1 MTKVIIN
8 DAIMGS
14 GKTYGAIEQMKKMKG
29 NFLYVTPFLTEV
41 ERIVKSVPLV
51 FDPKISYDFDPIED
65 DYKTIYKRTN
75 LFRMA
80 NDRLNMATTHSLFQ
94 KLHRNDYVH
103 FKDYDLILDEVLTPI
118 QVIDMKPDDIKIAF
132 NEGLLVVNKITG
144 EVTYTGDEY
153 NGKFYSILKQYCDT
167 ANVIYVNGR
176 LLVWAFPPEIFKNF
190 KSVTVLTYLF
200 EGSLL
205 AAYFKYYEIPY
216 TIQRMA
222 PIEEHRKKLEI
233 KKVLNIYNGSKNDI
247 GKWSNAFSVNW
258 LKQKSKKDLKKIG
271 VSAENLIKQNYRT
284 SSLDNAYT
292 TFKEFKSDLKAKG
305 FSTGFLPVNE
315 RATNKYANKKTMIY
329 FANRYLDR
337 NIIDFFRNG
346 GIDVDQEQWALSGLI
361 QWVWRGAI
369 RNGQEMNL
377 FIPSK
382 RMRLLLIDWLDDKGS
397 GSTQQISQ
405 KAA

>member
-1 MTKVIIN
+1 
-8 DAIMGS
+8 
-14 GKTYGAIEQMKKMKG
+14 
-29 NFLYVTPFLTEV
+29 
-41 ERIVKSVPLV
+41 
-51 FDPKISYDFDPIED
+51 
-65 DYKTIYKRTN
+65 
-75 LFRMA
+75 
-80 NDRLNMATTHSLFQ
+80 MATTHSLFQ

-103 FKDYDLILDEVLTPI
+103 FNDYDLILDEVITPI
-118 QVIDMKPDDIKIAF
+118 EVIDMKPDDIKIAF
-132 NEGLLVVNKITG
+132 NEGLLVVNKNTR
-144 EVTYTGDEY
+144 EVTYTGDDY
-153 NGKFYSILKQYCDT
+153 NGRVFMKLKQFCDT

-205 AAYFKYYEIPY
+205 AAYFKYYNIPY
-216 TIQRMA
+216 TVKKVA
-222 PIEEHRKKLEI
+222 PDAERQKKLEI
-233 KKVLNIYNGSKNDI
+233 KKALNIYNGSKNDI
-247 GKWSNAFSVNW
+247 GNSRNAFSVNW
-258 LKQKSKKDLKKIG
+258 LNNKSKTELKKIG
-271 VSAENLIKQNYRT
+271 VSAENLIKQNYKT
-284 SSLDNAYT
+284 SSGDNAYT
-292 TFKEFKSDLKAKG
+292 TFKLFKSHFKAKG

-329 FANRYLDR
+329 FANRYLDP

-346 GIDVDQEQWALSGLI
+346 GIEVDHEQWALSELI

-369 RNGQEMNL
+369 RNGQPMNL

-397 GSTQQISQ
+397 STTHQIIQ